1 MRKFQFEAEIY
12 ESLYCLPMAA
22 RRKLDRIGLKVSL
35 EQWQGLS
42 RAEHLAVCYMPANTS
57 DECQVLCEVIVE
69 MVKSRCG
76 SAPKELPEESRR
88 DASPPTLPPA
98 LLVERSRDAGFE
110 LNAERWDYLDED
122 ERYALIK
129 LGNQKVVS
137 HNLAAALHE
146 LIR

>member
-57 DECQVLCEVIVE
+57 DECQLQPG
-69 MVKSRCG
+69 G
-76 SAPKELPEESRR
+76 S
-88 DASPPTLPPA
+88 
-98 LLVERSRDAGFE
+98 ERQQQLSAGP
-110 LNAERWDYLDED
+110 
-122 ERYALIK
+122 
-129 LGNQKVVS
+129 
-137 HNLAAALHE
+137 LHGGQ
-146 LIR
+146 